1 MNEHL
6 PRHLL
11 ERLSVDDPRDPVPP
25 EPRAHL
31 ASCRHC
37 AERLQA
43 LESARA
49 EYMALRPAAR
59 FASAVWA
66 QQAVQAAPSARAALP
81 PAKQPVWQR
90 WRWPSAVAL
99 AALAILAV
107 RPALAP
113 SERADQIRY
122 KGASAQLQ
130 VYVRHAGETRA
141 LRTGEALSEG
151 DQLAFT
157 YTLAQPQH
165 LLLFGIDDEGTISR
179 YFPEPTLAPSAVLP
193 AGGARQLPVGIQL
206 DSRRGRERLVALF
219 SATPLEEAHARAA
232 LSAELRALRARG
244 AGIAELR
251 ELSLP
256 ATQFSVW
263 FEKP

>member
-6 PRHLL
+6 PRHML
-11 ERLSVDDPRDPVPP
+11 ERLLVDDPGDAVPP
-25 EPRAHL
+25 DGRAHL

-37 AERLQA
+37 AERLGA
-43 LESARA
+43 LARARA
-49 EYMALRPAAR
+49 EYAALRPAAR
-59 FASAVWA
+59 FASAVLA
-66 QQAVQAAPSARAALP
+66 QTSQTAQTAQSAAPAR
-81 PAKQPVWQR
+81 QPTWQGL
-90 WRWPSAVAL
+90 RWPAAVAL
-99 AALAILAV
+99 AALAALAL
-107 RPALAP
+107 RPALSP

-122 KGASAQLQ
+122 KGAPAQLQ

-141 LRTGEALSEG
+141 LRAGEALSEG

-157 YTLAQPQH
+157 YTLPQPQH

-179 YFPEPTLAPSAVLP
+179 YFPEPRLAPTAVLP
-193 AGGARQLPVGIQL
+193 AGSARQLPVGIQL
-206 DSRRGRERLVALF
+206 DARRGRERLVALF
-219 SATPLEEAHARAA
+219 SATPLEEARARAA

-244 AGIAELR
+244 GGIADLR